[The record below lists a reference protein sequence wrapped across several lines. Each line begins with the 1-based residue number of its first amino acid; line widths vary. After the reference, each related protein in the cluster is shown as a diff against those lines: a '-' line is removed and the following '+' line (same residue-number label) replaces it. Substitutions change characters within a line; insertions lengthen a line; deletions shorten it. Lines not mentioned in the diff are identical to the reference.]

1 MRSNGDHPNRG
12 TALRVPGRVGPAAG
26 LLHGMGESSIGW
38 RPVLD
43 RLSAEFDVLAIDLPG
58 FDGPRPCPAGRHRPW
73 PPGRG
78 YGQVTEPAEM

>member
-1 MRSNGDHPNRG
+1 
-12 TALRVPGRVGPAAG
+12 V

-58 FDGPRPCPAGRHRPW
+58 FDGPRLCRTGAALTVANLAAAT
-73 PPGRG
+73 
-78 YGQVTEPAEM
+78 VTEPAEM